1 MDTKMPTEHIH
12 QIKLLRQELQL
23 THKTY
28 LDALKEKDIYI
39 RDKEKSLSVFFDW
52 VEDLKL
58 EKKRLKEENR
68 QLEIMN
74 ERKEK
79 DHEKWKECAIK
90 YQWIFEQMDRI
101 KLPPDCLV
109 EDIFECYKDIELP
122 HITTVE
128 KNKYVTTHLTGSE
141 GDTNEED
148 EEAYRNSLLNI
159 GFRTIAEYESDS
171 SSDVVVEDD
180 EEEDEEEDVDEDV
193 EVVEVDEHAEVLND
207 DEMMMH
213 ADDDVVEDDEEEDEV
228 EDDED
233 EDVEEDVTIQI
244 ASCALWVLDDSELDL
259 DDYVPDEIIL
269 LNHLLDI

>member
-1 MDTKMPTEHIH
+1 MIET
-12 QIKLLRQELQL
+12 
-23 THKTY
+23 
-28 LDALKEKDIYI
+28 
-39 RDKEKSLSVFFDW
+39 
-52 VEDLKL
+52 
-58 EKKRLKEENR
+58 
-68 QLEIMN
+68 
-74 ERKEK
+74 KEK

-122 HITTVE
+122 HNTTVE

-180 EEEDEEEDVDEDV
+180 EEEDED
-193 EVVEVDEHAEVLND
+193 VDEHAEVLND
-207 DEMMMH
+207 D
-213 ADDDVVEDDEEEDEV
+213 VDEGE
-228 EDDED
+228 
-233 EDVEEDVTIQI
+233 EEDVTIQI
-244 ASCALWVLDDSELDL
+244 ASGALWVLDDSEFDL
-259 DDYVPDEIIL
+259 EFTALKFLQISPLI
-269 LNHLLDI
+269 

>member
-1 MDTKMPTEHIH
+1 MNILTEETH
-12 QIKLLRQELQL
+12 QIALLRQELQL

-39 RDKEKSLSVFFDW
+39 RGKEKSLSVFFDW
-52 VEDLKL
+52 VEDLKM

-74 ERKEK
+74 EQKEK

-109 EDIFECYKDIELP
+109 EDIFECFRYIELP

-141 GDTNEED
+141 GDGNEADED

-159 GFRTIAEYESDS
+159 GFRTIAEYESDN
-171 SSDVVVEDD
+171 SSDVGVEEDD
-180 EEEDEEEDVDEDV
+180 EDVDVDVEEDVDVDV
-193 EVVEVDEHAEVLND
+193 EVLND

-213 ADDDVVEDDEEEDEV
+213 ADDDVEEEEDE
-228 EDDED
+228 E

-244 ASCALWVLDDSELDL
+244 ASSALWVLDDSEFDL

>member
-1 MDTKMPTEHIH
+1 MDTKMLTEQIH

-68 QLEIMN
+68 HLEIMI
-74 ERKEK
+74 ETKEK

-101 KLPPDCLV
+101 KLTPDCLV

-141 GDTNEED
+141 GDTNEADED

-171 SSDVVVEDD
+171 PSDVVVEDD
-180 EEEDEEEDVDEDV
+180 EEEVEEVDEDVDE
-193 EVVEVDEHAEVLND
+193 HSEVLND
-207 DEMMMH
+207 D
-213 ADDDVVEDDEEEDEV
+213 VEEGE
-228 EDDED
+228 
-233 EDVEEDVTIQI
+233 EEDVTIQI
-244 ASCALWVLDDSELDL
+244 ASGALWVLDDSEFDL